1 MRKPRQLKKNAY
13 YHVSNGEHMKYANG
27 VFPIGNTERKQQI
40 SQTRSSN
47 HERQNQKI
55 PVGVNPRSS
64 GKI

>member
-40 SQTRSSN
+40 PQTCPSH
-47 HERQNQKI
+47 HERQN
-55 PVGVNPRSS
+55 
-64 GKI
+64 